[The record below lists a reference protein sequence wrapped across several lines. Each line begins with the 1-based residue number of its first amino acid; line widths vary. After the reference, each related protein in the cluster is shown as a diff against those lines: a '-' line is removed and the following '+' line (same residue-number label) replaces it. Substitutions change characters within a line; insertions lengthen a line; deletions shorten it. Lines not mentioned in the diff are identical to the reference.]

1 MKKNIGFIPLDSS
14 LAAWLLEKLTKEPP
28 ISDSAEELRSG
39 IRDMLNG
46 EVNSLLLS
54 ATGEAEL
61 PPLTPP
67 DGIRIGEL
75 EINPKNRRV
84 ISAGREISLTPK
96 EFDILYFLAQNRGEV
111 FTKEQIYRAVWSEDY
126 LLDNSNIMAF
136 IRKLRKKIEPDPDAP
151 KYILTIWGIGYK
163 MNDQL

>member
-1 MKKNIGFIPLDSS
+1 MKKSIGFVLMDSS
-14 LAAWLLEKLTKEPP
+14 LATWLLEKLTNDPP
-28 ISDSAEELRSG
+28 ISDCVDDLRDG
-39 IRDMLNG
+39 VLNMLSG

-54 ATGEAEL
+54 GTEETKL
-61 PPLTPP
+61 PYLKQA
-67 DGIRIGEL
+67 DEIQIGEL
-75 EINPKNRRV
+75 EIYPKSRRV
-84 ISAGREISLTPK
+84 ISAGKEVSLTPK
-96 EFDILYFLAQNRGEV
+96 EFDILYFLAQNQGEV

-126 LLDNSNIMAF
+126 LLDDSNIMAF

>member
-1 MKKNIGFIPLDSS
+1 MKKNIGFVPMDSS
-14 LAAWLLEKLTKEPP
+14 LAAWLLEKL
-28 ISDSAEELRSG
+28 
-39 IRDMLNG
+39 M
-46 EVNSLLLS
+46 LS
-54 ATGEAEL
+54 AAGETEL
-61 PPLTPP
+61 PPQPP
-67 DGIRIGEL
+67 PKGMRIGEL
-75 EINPKNRRV
+75 EINPKSRRV
-84 ISAGREISLTPK
+84 ISAGREVSLTPK

-126 LLDNSNIMAF
+126 LLDDSNIMAF

>member
-46 EVNSLLLS
+46 KVNSLLLS

-84 ISAGREISLTPK
+84 ISAGRYSPRSK
-96 EFDILYFLAQNRGEV
+96 
-111 FTKEQIYRAVWSEDY
+111 FTARYGRRTTCWMTATLWRSSASCAKRS
-126 LLDNSNIMAF
+126 SR
-136 IRKLRKKIEPDPDAP
+136 IRTRRS
-151 KYILTIWGIGYK
+151 TS
-163 MNDQL
+163 

>member
-54 ATGEAEL
+54 APGEAEL

-67 DGIRIGEL
+67 DGSRIGEL

-126 LLDNSNIMAF
+126 LLDESNIMAF
-136 IRKLRKKIEPDPDAP
+136 IRKLPKKIEPDPDAP

>member
-14 LAAWLLEKLTKEPP
+14 FAAWLLEKLTKEPP

-46 EVNSLLLS
+46 EVDSLLLS

-111 FTKEQIYRAVWSEDY
+111 FT
-126 LLDNSNIMAF
+126 
-136 IRKLRKKIEPDPDAP
+136 
-151 KYILTIWGIGYK
+151 
-163 MNDQL
+163 

>member
-96 EFDILYFLAQNRGEV
+96 EFV
-111 FTKEQIYRAVWSEDY
+111 FFTSLPKTVGRYSPRSKFTARYGRRTTCWMTATLWRS
-126 LLDNSNIMAF
+126 SASCAKRSSR
-136 IRKLRKKIEPDPDAP
+136 IRTRRS
-151 KYILTIWGIGYK
+151 TS
-163 MNDQL
+163 

>member
-1 MKKNIGFIPLDSS
+1 MKKNIGFVPMDSS

-75 EINPKNRRV
+75 EINPKNRGRYSPRSKFTARYGRRTTCWMTATLWRS
-84 ISAGREISLTPK
+84 SASCAKRSS
-96 EFDILYFLAQNRGEV
+96 R
-111 FTKEQIYRAVWSEDY
+111 
-126 LLDNSNIMAF
+126 
-136 IRKLRKKIEPDPDAP
+136 IRTRRS
-151 KYILTIWGIGYK
+151 TS
-163 MNDQL
+163 

>member
-14 LAAWLLEKLTKEPP
+14 FAAWLLEKLTKEPP

-67 DGIRIGEL
+67 D
-75 EINPKNRRV
+75 V
-84 ISAGREISLTPK
+84 QSS
-96 EFDILYFLAQNRGEV
+96 
-111 FTKEQIYRAVWSEDY
+111 S
-126 LLDNSNIMAF
+126 
-136 IRKLRKKIEPDPDAP
+136 
-151 KYILTIWGIGYK
+151 KYILVVVAQSLRKPSKNYRRNYFLLATKSIKI
-163 MNDQL
+163 QPIQIRL